1 MTRRSILL
9 LLSGACVATTSS
21 AQQPRKPDQKAIAH
35 QLIASAMLREGQTVR
50 IAGSVRDAGLMEDL
64 AIEAQKVGA
73 QPLLSIWSERLIRRS
88 YDEVPA
94 KYDAQEQTLGM
105 GMAKLFDGQIAI
117 DFGETEGLLKGVPP
131 ERIAARSKANA
142 PVFEAFLKRNTHFV
156 NLGNGLYPT
165 RTLAKRLGISQARL
179 AAGFWKALAV
189 PPEQVAAAAE
199 RLRAMFAGG
208 KTVRLTHPNGTSLSF
223 DVTDRTPTISAGA
236 LTEKQVEQG

>member
-73 QPLLSIWSERLIRRS
+73 QPLLTIWSERLIRRS

-94 KYDAQEQTLGM
+94 KYDRSEEHTSELQSPCNLVCRLLLG
-105 GMAKLFDGQIAI
+105 KKKHTSELQSPCNLVCR
-117 DFGETEGLLKGVPP
+117 LL
-131 ERIAARSKANA
+131 
-142 PVFEAFLKRNTHFV
+142 
-156 NLGNGLYPT
+156 
-165 RTLAKRLGISQARL
+165 
-179 AAGFWKALAV
+179 
-189 PPEQVAAAAE
+189 
-199 RLRAMFAGG
+199 
-208 KTVRLTHPNGTSLSF
+208 
-223 DVTDRTPTISAGA
+223 
-236 LTEKQVEQG
+236 